1 MKKRIIPVSVFITLA
16 FFLACQN
23 APEQKP
29 ETDTKSSSPQFETD
43 TTPPV
48 DDNPYFV
55 ITDRSPMDM
64 VYFPDEYPKL
74 KMANGKVVAK
84 PVMRVIYSRPHL
96 SRRRFVDILTYDTAW
111 RLGANES
118 TEIEFFRD
126 VQIDGKKVKQ
136 GRYILYCIPHENEWT
151 LVLNNNTDTWGLQ
164 QDSTKDVQRIIIP
177 VTHGMAPLEYF
188 TIRFEKQDS
197 GANLVM
203 AWDDVVARLKI
214 NW

>member
-1 MKKRIIPVSVFITLA
+1 MKQGIKFTVALFSVVVFI
-16 FFLACQN
+16 ACNNEKQPDT
-23 APEQKP
+23 APAIKG
-29 ETDTKSSSPQFETD
+29 SAGQFETD
-43 TTPPV
+43 SSAPV
-48 DDNPYFV
+48 AENPYFV
-55 ITDRSPMDM
+55 IVDRSPMDM
-64 VYFPDEYPKL
+64 VYFPEEYPKL

-96 SRRRFVDILTYDTAW
+96 SRRHFSDILRYDSPW

-126 VQIDGKKVKQ
+126 VQIDGKRIPQ
-136 GRYILYCIPHENEWT
+136 GRYILYGIPRENEWT
-151 LVLNNNTDTWGLQ
+151 IVLNSNTDTWGLQ
-164 QDSTKDVQRIIIP
+164 QDSTKDVHRVQVP

-188 TIRFEKQDS
+188 TITFEKQDS

-203 AWDDVVARLKI
+203 AWDDVMARLKI